1 MAPALRQKPYFV
13 TYAHMHQ
20 CYGGRKGGSVMDL
33 DVLSTPGHLISLA
46 ARGFARL
53 SEARLKPLGFGV
65 GHLPVLVALQDG
77 RASTQRDLARFAK
90 IEQPPMAQMLAR
102 MERDGLIQRA
112 PDPADGRSSRI
123 TLTEVAEA
131 RLPDAVAVLLRG
143 NREVL
148 RGFTDEE
155 TGLLIALLTRLIA
168 NLDRVASIEASP
180 GTPISEKGD

>member
-1 MAPALRQKPYFV
+1 VNLV
-13 TYAHMHQ
+13 
-20 CYGGRKGGSVMDL
+20 

-46 ARGFARL
+46 ARGFTRL

-77 RASTQRDLARFAK
+77 KASTQRDLARFAR

-123 TLTEVAEA
+123 TLTEAAEA
-131 RLPDAVAVLLRG
+131 RLPDAVTTLLRG
-143 NREVL
+143 NQEAL
-148 RGFTDEE
+148 RGFSEAEVAT
-155 TGLLIALLTRLIA
+155 LASLLTSLIA
-168 NLDRVASIEASP
+168 NLDQLAGTEASSITSGP
-180 GTPISEKGD
+180 EQRD

>member
-1 MAPALRQKPYFV
+1 
-13 TYAHMHQ
+13 
-20 CYGGRKGGSVMDL
+20 MDL
-33 DVLSTPGHLISLA
+33 DVLSTPGHLVSLA

-65 GHLPVLVALQDG
+65 GHLPVLVALRDG

-102 MERDGLIQRA
+102 MERDGLVQRA

-123 TLTEVAEA
+123 TLTAAAEA
-131 RLPDAVAVLLRG
+131 RLPDAISVLLQG

-148 RGFTDEE
+148 RDFTDEE
-155 TGLLIALLTRLIA
+155 ARLLVVLLTRLIA
-168 NLDRVASIEASP
+168 NLDQVASVESKERA
-180 GTPISEKGD
+180 

>member
-1 MAPALRQKPYFV
+1 
-13 TYAHMHQ
+13 
-20 CYGGRKGGSVMDL
+20 MDL

-65 GHLPVLVALQDG
+65 GHLPVLVALRDG
-77 RASTQRDLARFAK
+77 RASTQRDLAHFAK

-102 MERDGLIQRA
+102 MERDGLIRRA

-123 TLTEVAEA
+123 TLTEVAET
-131 RLPDAVAVLLRG
+131 RLPDAIGVLLQG

-148 RGFTDEE
+148 RGFSDKEA
-155 TGLLIALLTRLIA
+155 GLLIALLTRLIA
-168 NLDRVASIEASP
+168 NLDRIASADETSGSP
-180 GTPISEKGD
+180 TSKKGD

>member
-1 MAPALRQKPYFV
+1 
-13 TYAHMHQ
+13 
-20 CYGGRKGGSVMDL
+20 MDP
-33 DVLSTPGHLISLA
+33 DVLLTPGHLIGVA

-65 GHLPVLVALQDG
+65 GHLPVLVALRDG

-123 TLTEVAEA
+123 TLTEDAEA
-131 RLPDAVAVLLRG
+131 RLPDAIAVLFQG
-143 NREVL
+143 NQEVL
-148 RGFTDEE
+148 RGFTEE
-155 TGLLIALLTRLIA
+155 EAGLLVALLTRLIA
-168 NLDRVASIEASP
+168 NLDRIASAEASP
-180 GTPISEKGD
+180 GTPSSEKDD

>member
-1 MAPALRQKPYFV
+1 
-13 TYAHMHQ
+13 
-20 CYGGRKGGSVMDL
+20 MDL

-102 MERDGLIQRA
+102 MERDGLIRRT
-112 PDPADGRSSRI
+112 PDPDDGRSSRI
-123 TLTEVAEA
+123 MLTEAAEA
-131 RLPDAVAVLLRG
+131 RLPDAIAVLFQG
-143 NREVL
+143 NGEAL
-148 RGFTDEE
+148 KGFTDEE
-155 TGLLIALLTRLIA
+155 AGQLIALLKRLIA
-168 NLDRVASIEASP
+168 NLDQIASAENA
-180 GTPISEKGD
+180 

>member
-1 MAPALRQKPYFV
+1 
-13 TYAHMHQ
+13 
-20 CYGGRKGGSVMDL
+20 MDL

-53 SEARLKPLGFGV
+53 SEARLKPLGFGL
-65 GHLPVLVALQDG
+65 GHLPVLVALQNG

-102 MERDGLIQRA
+102 MERDGLIRRA

-123 TLTEVAEA
+123 TLTEIAEA

-143 NREVL
+143 NHEAL
-148 RGFTDEE
+148 HDFTDQEA
-155 TGLLIALLTRLIA
+155 GLLVDLLTRLIA
-168 NLDRVASIEASP
+168 NLDRIASIDAP
-180 GTPISEKGD
+180 RG

>member
-1 MAPALRQKPYFV
+1 
-13 TYAHMHQ
+13 MHQ
-20 CYGGRKGGSVMDL
+20 NRRLCNGHEGMKFE
-33 DVLSTPGHLISLA
+33 VLSTPGHLISLA

-65 GHLPVLVALQDG
+65 GHLPVLVALREG

-102 MERDGLIQRA
+102 MERDGLIQRT

-131 RLPDAVAVLLRG
+131 RLPDAVAALLRG
-143 NREVL
+143 NHEVL
-148 RGFTDEE
+148 RDFTDEE
-155 TGLLIALLTRLIA
+155 ARLLVALLTRLIA
-168 NLDRVASIEASP
+168 NLDRVAGVEASP
-180 GTPISEKGD
+180 ARQSLRRGTDPTVRRAD

>member
-1 MAPALRQKPYFV
+1 
-13 TYAHMHQ
+13 
-20 CYGGRKGGSVMDL
+20 MDL

-65 GHLPVLVALQDG
+65 GHLPVLVALRDG

-123 TLTEVAEA
+123 TLTAAAEA
-131 RLPDAVAVLLRG
+131 RLPDAVSVLLQG

-148 RGFTDEE
+148 RDFTDEE
-155 TGLLIALLTRLIA
+155 ARLLVTLLTRLIA
-168 NLDRVASIEASP
+168 NLDRIASVEASP